1 MRHKKYILDLVDL
14 QFKRVRLPWKQ
25 KFFRGLIWFAGSA
38 LMSTVYLTF
47 FESQFGAPKEI
58 KLHQDIENLKL
69 RYAILNREYEDA
81 FKKVYYLKLSDERR
95 YRPVLGMDSLPE
107 SIRRPGTGGVDRY
120 QDIEG
125 FTYSSILVS
134 ARQKLDALKNITKVQ
149 EESFSSIET
158 VRKEWERKQE
168 YLPKI
173 SPVDPAITK
182 GDGVKFREKHPVT
195 GLPEW
200 HFGQDFN
207 APYGTNVFATG
218 NGTVAFAGYSSN
230 GFGNYVMIDHGYGY
244 QSIYG
249 HLSKINV
256 SVGLNV
262 KRGDL
267 IGLSGSSGS
276 SSGPH
281 LHYQIEH
288 FGQHENALN
297 FFSDDLT
304 PDEYKEMITLLSSKS
319 TYR

>member
-1 MRHKKYILDLVDL
+1 MRHKKYILDMSDL
-14 QFKRVRLPWKQ
+14 QYKRVRLPLKQ
-25 KFFRGLIWFAGSA
+25 KFVRGVIWIIS
-38 LMSTVYLTF
+38 SITISIIYLTI
-47 FESQFGAPKEI
+47 FESHFGSPKEK
-58 KLHQDIENLKL
+58 KLYQDIENLKF
-69 RYAILNREYEDA
+69 RYSILNRKYDNA
-81 FKKVYYLKLSDERR
+81 FKTVSNLRLSDDKR
-95 YRPVLGMDSLPE
+95 YRPVLDLDTL
-107 SIRRPGTGGVDRY
+107 PGTLRSPGYGGVDRY
-120 QDIEG
+120 KDIEG
-125 FTYSSILVS
+125 YSNAQIMIS
-134 ARQKLDALKNITKVQ
+134 AHQRLDVLTNMAKAQ
-149 EESFSSIET
+149 EESFKIID
-158 VRKEWERKQE
+158 ERKVEWLREQE

-173 SPVDPAITK
+173 CPVDPAISR
-182 GDGVKFREKHPVT
+182 GDGLTFRKVHPVT

-218 NGTVAFAGYSSN
+218 NGTVAFAGWSPN

-267 IGLSGSSGS
+267 IGLSGNTGS

-281 LHYQIEH
+281 LHYQIEF
-288 FGQHENALN
+288 FGKHENALN